1 MRAPDKVLN
10 SLQQHAKD
18 NQYQYER
25 LYRIMYNREMFLY
38 AYQKIASNEGNMTRG
53 TDGKTIDGMSIQR
66 IDDII
71 ETLKTE
77 RYRPCP
83 SKRTYIPKK
92 NGKLRPLGIPSVDDK
107 LVQEVCRMILE
118 SIYEPTF
125 ESTSHGFRNH
135 RSCHTALLDLKN
147 RFHGCRW
154 FVEGDIEGF
163 FNNIDHD
170 ILIQILRERIRDER
184 FINLIRKFLRAGYME
199 NWQFNST
206 YSGTPQGGIISP
218 LLANIYLD
226 QLDKYI
232 CEYKEKFD
240 KGAKRA
246 VNPEYKVFIREHNML
261 KKRLAKSTDEAERK
275 SIKKEM
281 KNSTLRSFSVRASD
295 DMDSSFKRLQYVRYA
310 DDFLIGIIGSKSD
323 AEKIKRNLTD
333 FISEKL
339 KLKLSE
345 EKTLITNAHKPAR
358 FLGYDVKIRKSN
370 AFKKQK
376 SGKRQRQFANKVVLE
391 VPTDLI
397 KKKLLEYG
405 AMKISVHNGKEIWVP
420 TGRRN
425 MIPYSDLQILER
437 YNSEIRG
444 IRNYYRIANNCSWL
458 HHFKY
463 IMEYSMYKVFAG
475 KYRTGKK
482 NIIEKYRHGKDFAIP
497 YYTSKGEKKYRVFY
511 NEGFKRDTRNTENST
526 DYELPTAS
534 MIKKSHLISRLES
547 RCCEWCGKEDTPLK
561 MHHLRKMA
569 DIPTCEEWG
578 NIMRS
583 KRRKSLAVCYD
594 CFSKLNKLS

>member
-1 MRAPDKVLN
+1 
-10 SLQQHAKD
+10 
-18 NQYQYER
+18 
-25 LYRIMYNREMFLY
+25 MYNREMFLY

-66 IDDII
+66 IYDII

-147 RFHGCRW
+147 RFQGCRW

-246 VNPEYKVFIREHNML
+246 VNPEYKVFIREHNLL

-310 DDFLIGIIGSKSD
+310 DDFLIGIIDSKSD
-323 AEKIKRNLTD
+323 AEEIKRNLTD

-420 TGRRN
+420 TFTLLIDKAAGTRYENFNHEYVTKMSYAYEQFYAEAKKRRLAKAEV
-425 MIPYSDLQILER
+425 SRE
-437 YNSEIRG
+437 EF
-444 IRNYYRIANNCSWL
+444 
-458 HHFKY
+458 H
-463 IMEYSMYKVFAG
+463 V
-475 KYRTGKK
+475 
-482 NIIEKYRHGKDFAIP
+482 
-497 YYTSKGEKKYRVFY
+497 
-511 NEGFKRDTRNTENST
+511 
-526 DYELPTAS
+526 
-534 MIKKSHLISRLES
+534 LISS
-547 RCCEWCGKEDTPLK
+547 FWTCVCEPIIHDMSWEQIEEHCRIICRFFNWSDVIMLK
-561 MHHLRKMA
+561 KG
-569 DIPTCEEWG
+569 I
-578 NIMRS
+578 S
-583 KRRKSLAVCYD
+583 
-594 CFSKLNKLS
+594 

>member
-1 MRAPDKVLN
+1 
-10 SLQQHAKD
+10 
-18 NQYQYER
+18 
-25 LYRIMYNREMFLY
+25 MYNREMFLY

-147 RFHGCRW
+147 RFQGCRW

-246 VNPEYKVFIREHNML
+246 VNPEYKVFIREHNLL

-310 DDFLIGIIGSKSD
+310 DDFLIGIIDSKSD
-323 AEKIKRNLTD
+323 AEEIKRNLTD

-358 FLGYDVKIRKSN
+358 FLGYDVKIRK
-370 AFKKQK
+370 
-376 SGKRQRQFANKVVLE
+376 E
-391 VPTDLI
+391 V
-397 KKKLLEYG
+397 
-405 AMKISVHNGKEIWVP
+405 
-420 TGRRN
+420 
-425 MIPYSDLQILER
+425 
-437 YNSEIRG
+437 
-444 IRNYYRIANNCSWL
+444 
-458 HHFKY
+458 
-463 IMEYSMYKVFAG
+463 
-475 KYRTGKK
+475 
-482 NIIEKYRHGKDFAIP
+482 
-497 YYTSKGEKKYRVFY
+497 GE
-511 NEGFKRDTRNTENST
+511 
-526 DYELPTAS
+526 
-534 MIKKSHLISRLES
+534 
-547 RCCEWCGKEDTPLK
+547 
-561 MHHLRKMA
+561 
-569 DIPTCEEWG
+569 
-578 NIMRS
+578 
-583 KRRKSLAVCYD
+583 
-594 CFSKLNKLS
+594 